1 MLVRAVNLFMVMI
14 REFRKKIMDLIR
26 GGRLA
31 DFEHFSTSLLFFI
44 TTPLGEEITRE
55 LMCSLSLDRM
65 EDPVLA
71 NDGNLYDRV
80 YITEHLRRQNTSP
93 LTGLVMLS
101 NNLFQCLFAKR
112 ILERLNKIDE
122 N

>member
-1 MLVRAVNLFMVMI
+1 MNDFTAEVQNTPSLSEDQFIMLVRAVNLFMVMI

-93 LTGLVMLS
+93 LTSL
-101 NNLFQCLFAKR
+101 
-112 ILERLNKIDE
+112 
-122 N
+122 